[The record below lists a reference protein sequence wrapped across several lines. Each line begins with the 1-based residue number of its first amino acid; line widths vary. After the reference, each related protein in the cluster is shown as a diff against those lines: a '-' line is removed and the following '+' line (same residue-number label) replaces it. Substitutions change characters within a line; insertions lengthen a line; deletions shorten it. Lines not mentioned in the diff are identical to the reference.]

1 MMLYIENPKGKSG
14 SEKGEL
20 KIGQKHFEEA
30 FKKVKSSISKEV
42 SNV

>member
-1 MMLYIENPKGKSG
+1 MKQEMARQKSG

-30 FKKVKSSISKEV
+30 FKKVKSSISKKA